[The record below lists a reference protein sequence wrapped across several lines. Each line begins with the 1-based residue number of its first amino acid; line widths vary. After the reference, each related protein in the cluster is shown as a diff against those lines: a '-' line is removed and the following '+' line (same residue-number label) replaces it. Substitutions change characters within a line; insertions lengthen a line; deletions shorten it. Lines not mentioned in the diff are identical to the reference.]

1 MSDKELELTKQVL
14 ELSTKMLEDKQK
26 ERDAST
32 KKSFYQMVVTLVVIA
47 CFGALWF
54 YEIYQSF
61 NYSDMTIENRATAT
75 IERREDD
82 GKD

>member
-14 ELSTKMLEDKQK
+14 ELSSKMLEDKQK

-54 YEIYQSF
+54 YEIHQSF
-61 NYSDMTIENRATAT
+61 NYTDMTIENRATAT
-75 IERREDD
+75 IERRGDD